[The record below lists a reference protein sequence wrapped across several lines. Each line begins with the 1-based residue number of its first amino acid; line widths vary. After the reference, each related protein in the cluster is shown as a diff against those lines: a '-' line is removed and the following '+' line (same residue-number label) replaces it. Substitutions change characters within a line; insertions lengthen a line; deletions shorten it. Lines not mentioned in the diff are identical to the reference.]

1 MAPESVKCEHT
12 CRNACAMLNQALR
25 EETAM
30 VRFYEQILSQCDYPD
45 VQSFIREQAEDRSR
59 SVIRILQKLNEMRA
73 RAEIMDGVISS
84 FDPAGC

>member
-1 MAPESVKCEHT
+1 MVPDQMKCDHT

-25 EETAM
+25 EETSM
-30 VRFYEQILSQCDYPD
+30 VRFYEQILTQCDFPEIQQF
-45 VQSFIREQAEDRSR
+45 VRELTEERSQ

-73 RAEIMDGVISS
+73 RAEIMDGVNSS